1 MAKNKEDVLQA
12 IKELRNDKFQH
23 VPYHEGH
30 ILDDAHNHV
39 KTAMATY
46 LQELEDKLRATP
58 DTDQQAIDNISR
70 SVTLLSLTSSG
81 FALLNWG
88 LKLMDNTAEFIT
100 GIQRADTDL
109 LKQMGNDVLNT
120 AKDFNSLL
128 DAEEVSLGSKVWITL
143 KAFTQAAIGAIKGL
157 LNGLKEGYEKG
168 EGLETV
174 SSVLQG
180 GVTGAISGFF
190 KNLASSFS
198 ESLKD
203 KGVKVEEKPSEEH
216 HTECKNAAVS
226 FRDTMSH
233 LKEENKLA
241 QSLQKQSQ
249 SSVEDKAP
257 SLDNLSSDG
266 HHP

>member
-1 MAKNKEDVLQA
+1 MAKNKADVLQA
-12 IKELRNDKFQH
+12 IAELRNDKFQH

-30 ILDDAHNHV
+30 ILDDAHNKV
-39 KTAMATY
+39 KTAMDTY
-46 LQELEDKLRATP
+46 LQELEDKLNSASEE
-58 DTDQQAIDNISR
+58 DQQTINNISR

-100 GIQRADTDL
+100 GTQRADTDL
-109 LKQMGNDVLNT
+109 LEEMGNNVLNT

-128 DAEEVSLGSKVWITL
+128 DSEEVSLGSKVWITL

-157 LNGLKEGYEKG
+157 LSGLKEGYEKG

-190 KNLASSFS
+190 KNLASSFD
-198 ESLKD
+198 ESLKE
-203 KGVKVEEKPSEEH
+203 KGVKAEEKPAEETKDAKSSTTSYKAAMH
-216 HTECKNAAVS
+216 DWKEKVKTTETQLIEAKEVDTKEAETQTTVS
-226 FRDTMSH
+226 LGKFS
-233 LKEENKLA
+233 N
-241 QSLQKQSQ
+241 
-249 SSVEDKAP
+249 
-257 SLDNLSSDG
+257 
-266 HHP
+266 